1 MTHAKAFAK
10 INLGLVVG
18 ALRADSKHELVT
30 VLQRVEL
37 HDDITFELAAELT
50 IEGFEEDTIVRE
62 ALASLASAADVEPG
76 WRIRIDKRIPVAAGL
91 GGGSADAAAA
101 LLLANAELPK
111 PLESSALHRIA
122 ASAGADV
129 PFFLRDSACL
139 ATGDGTDLE
148 GISLPADYHVVIV
161 VPHGEVKTATRAVY
175 AAFEA
180 RGGGGDGF
188 AERAASL
195 RASLGRVESARDL
208 AAIPPNDLASSPLAQ
223 ELIAAGAFRADVS
236 GAGPSVYGL
245 FERVDDAARAA
256 ETISRAGRTYVTR
269 PVGAGRSS
277 LVAR

>member
-18 ALRADSKHELVT
+18 VLRADGKHELVT

-37 HDDITFELAAELT
+37 HDDITLEHAAELT
-50 IEGFEEDTIVRE
+50 VEGFEEDTIVRG
-62 ALASLASAADVEPG
+62 ALASLASVAGVEPG
-76 WRIRIDKRIPVAAGL
+76 WRIRIDKRIPVAGGL
-91 GGGSADAAAA
+91 AGGSSDAATA

-111 PLESSALHRIA
+111 PLEPSALHRIA

-129 PFFLRDSACL
+129 PFFLRDDACL

-148 GISLPADYHVVIV
+148 RIALPADYHVVIV
-161 VPHGEVKTATRAVY
+161 VPHGAVKSSTSAVY
-175 AAFEA
+175 AEFEA
-180 RGGGGDGF
+180 RGGGAGF

-195 RASLGRVESARDL
+195 RASLGRVEKARDL
-208 AAIPPNDLASSPLAQ
+208 ATIPPNDLASSPIAQ
-223 ELIAAGAFRADVS
+223 DLIAAGAFRADVA

-245 FERVDDAARAA
+245 FERADDAARAA
-256 ETISRAGRTYVTR
+256 ETIARAGRTYVTR
-269 PVGAGRSS
+269 PVEAGRSS

>member
-1 MTHAKAFAK
+1 MTHAEAFAK
-10 INLGLVVG
+10 VNLGLVVG
-18 ALRADSKHELVT
+18 ALRANGKHELVT

-37 HDDITFELAAELT
+37 HDDITLEPGADLAV
-50 IEGFEEDTIVRE
+50 EGFAEDTIVRQ
-62 ALASLASAADVEPG
+62 ALVSLAAAAGVEPG

-91 GGGSADAAAA
+91 GGGSSDAATA

-111 PLESSALHRIA
+111 PLEPRALHRIA

-139 ATGDGTDLE
+139 ATGDGTELE

-161 VPHGEVKTATRAVY
+161 VPHGEVKTSTGAVY

-180 RGGGGDGF
+180 RGGGVGFGD
-188 AERAASL
+188 RAASL

-208 AAIPPNDLASSPLAQ
+208 ATIPPNDLASSPIAA
-223 ELIAAGAFRADVS
+223 ELIAAGAFHADVS

-256 ETISRAGRTYVTR
+256 EALAHAGRTYVTR
-269 PVGAGRSS
+269 PVEAGRSS

>member
-1 MTHAKAFAK
+1 MTHAEAFGK

-18 ALRADSKHELVT
+18 GLRADGKHELVT

-50 IEGFEEDTIVRE
+50 IEGFEEDTLVRE
-62 ALASLASAADVEPG
+62 ALASLASSAGVEPG

-161 VPHGEVKTATRAVY
+161 VPHGEVKTSTRAVY
-175 AAFEA
+175 TAFEE
-180 RGGGGDGF
+180 RGGGDGF

-195 RASLGRVESARDL
+195 RASLGRVETAREL
-208 AAIPPNDLASSPLAQ
+208 ATIPPNDLASSPITH

-245 FERVDDAARAA
+245 FERVDDAGRAA

-269 PVGAGRSS
+269 PVEAGRSS

>member
-1 MTHAKAFAK
+1 MTHAQAFAK

-18 ALRADSKHELVT
+18 ALRADGKHELVT

-37 HDDITFELAAELT
+37 HDDITLESGAEL
-50 IEGFEEDTIVRE
+50 IVDGFAEDTIVRR
-62 ALASLASAADVEPG
+62 ALVSLAAAARVEPD

-91 GGGSADAAAA
+91 GGGSTDAAAA
-101 LLLANAELPK
+101 LLLTNAELPK
-111 PLESSALHRIA
+111 PLEPRALHRIA
-122 ASAGADV
+122 GTAGSDV

-148 GISLPADYHVVIV
+148 EVSLPTDYHVVIV
-161 VPHGEVKTATRAVY
+161 VPHGEVKTSTGAVY
-175 AAFEA
+175 AALEA
-180 RGGGGDGF
+180 RGGGVGF
-188 AERAASL
+188 EDRAASL
-195 RASLGRVESARDL
+195 RASVGRVESARDL
-208 AAIPPNDLASSPLAQ
+208 AAIPPNDLASSPIAQ

-256 ETISRAGRTYVTR
+256 EAIARAGRTYVTR
-269 PVGAGRSS
+269 PVEAGSSS

>member
-18 ALRADSKHELVT
+18 ALRADGKHELLT

-37 HDDITFELAAELT
+37 HDDITLELAAELT
-50 IEGFEEDTIVRE
+50 VEGFEEDTIVRG
-62 ALASLASAADVEPG
+62 ALTSLASAAGVESG
-76 WRIRIDKRIPVAAGL
+76 WRIRIDKRIPVAGGL
-91 GGGSADAAAA
+91 AGGSTDAATA

-111 PLESSALHRIA
+111 PLERSALHRIA
-122 ASAGADV
+122 ASVGADV
-129 PFFLRDSACL
+129 PFFLRDDACL

-161 VPHGEVKTATRAVY
+161 VPRGEVKTSTGAVY
-175 AAFEA
+175 AEFDA
-180 RGGGGDGF
+180 RGGGAGF

-208 AAIPPNDLASSPLAQ
+208 ATIPLNDLASSPIAQ
-223 ELIAAGAFRADVS
+223 DLIAAGAFRADVS

-245 FERVDDAARAA
+245 FERVHDAARAA
-256 ETISRAGRTYVTR
+256 ETIAHARRTYVTR
-269 PVGAGRSS
+269 PVEAGRSS